1 MQSNKSFALAFGY
14 VIVDIAGLT
23 GISAENRNGDITPS
37 SDVPAVV
44 DSPDEMSNRLMEFF
58 RQIYELRKHF
68 WRT

>member
-44 DSPDEMSNRLMEFF
+44 ETGGDMSNYYVEDLERFQFKL
-58 RQIYELRKHF
+58 K
-68 WRT
+68 